1 MRRFTCHEPW
11 GNTSALHSNAE
22 FWNGRRSA
30 MSDGS
35 IGSRQ
40 HQSRFGFCKF
50 GKFGI
55 ENLREIIK
63 DQIDKT
69 GRSPNV

>member
-1 MRRFTCHEPW
+1 MVQSEAD
-11 GNTSALHSNAE
+11 NINL
-22 FWNGRRSA
+22 
-30 MSDGS
+30 D
-35 IGSRQ
+35 SR
-40 HQSRFGFCKF
+40 FCKF

>member
-1 MRRFTCHEPW
+1 
-11 GNTSALHSNAE
+11 
-22 FWNGRRSA
+22 